1 MSDLF
6 KNPENGTEKALNDL
20 YRKINITAETRFHA
34 SRRLNKHAETSLKLN
49 VFISVAFILL
59 SVLQLM
65 EFGVYTTTPGAV
77 FFQVSGAMLILIF
90 SIISSF
96 KDYKGASEKYYS
108 CASELVDLKRKVY
121 EGMLM
126 STDSYSVVAKEYGDI
141 LNKYETHT
149 AKDFRSDHTRALV
162 ESSHKKDAGRI
173 KRCVNDVKWRVGY
186 IVDFLFYYFA
196 VALLVPMFYLI
207 VFGPTV
213 LPWIPFKGDS

>member
-6 KNPENGTEKALNDL
+6 KSPSNDREKALNDI
-20 YRKINITAETRFHA
+20 YRKMNVTAETRFHA

-49 VFISVAFILL
+49 VLISIAFILL

-77 FFQVSGAMLILIF
+77 FFQVSGAIMILVF

-96 KDYKGASEKYYS
+96 KDYKGVSEKYYS
-108 CASELVDLKRKVY
+108 CASELVDLKRKYY
-121 EGMLM
+121 EDML
-126 STDSYSVVAKEYGDI
+126 SNNVSYATVAKEYGDI

-149 AKDFRSDHTRALV
+149 AKDFRSDHFRALA
-162 ESSHKKDAGRI
+162 ESSHKKDAGKLKKLNNI
-173 KRCVNDVKWRVGY
+173 FKWRFDY
-186 IVDFLFYYFA
+186 FADFFVYYFA
-196 VALLVPMFYLI
+196 AALLIPMLYLI

-213 LPWIPFKGDS
+213 LPWIPFEGGI